1 MRAEW
6 EYAGSRGEDR
16 QRPSA
21 LRLPVVLLSVLLSVM
36 ITVLASACVAK
47 PSGTTAVT
55 SHRARTTAP
64 RVRHPA
70 TVKPAAVPAFDKHA
84 HSVTRAGS
92 IWVIVNKKH
101 PLDPISYEP
110 KMTIVE
116 GRQVDHRIA
125 PQLNRLLAGANRAGN
140 PLHVVSGWRSYA
152 YQQSVFDGLVYQ
164 QGRAAAQKW
173 SAKPGY
179 SEHQTGL
186 AVDLD
191 LAGNPACSLQSCFGK
206 TRGGRWLAA
215 NAWRY
220 GFIIRY
226 TKANK
231 AVTGYSP
238 EPWHIRYV
246 GKSLARELRAVHADS
261 LETFFGVSGG
271 N

>member
-6 EYAGSRGEDR
+6 EYAGNRGEHR
-16 QRPSA
+16 QRSSA
-21 LRLPVVLLSVLLSVM
+21 FRLPAGLLPVLLSLM
-36 ITVLASACVAK
+36 IIVVASACVAK
-47 PSGTTAVT
+47 PSGAADT
-55 SHRARTTAP
+55 SHAAKRTMAPLARN
-64 RVRHPA
+64 PA

-101 PLDPISYEP
+101 PLDPITYEP

-116 GRQVDHRIA
+116 GRQVDHRMA
-125 PQLNRLLAGANRAGN
+125 PHLTQLLAGADRAGN

-191 LAGNPACSLQSCFGK
+191 LAGNPACSLQSCFGS
-206 TRGGRWLAA
+206 TPGGRWLAA

-220 GFIIRY
+220 GFIVRY

-246 GKSLARELRAVHADS
+246 GKSLARELRVVHADS